1 MPSIKHPYLM
11 WTFGTQEI
19 KTILVIKLILL
30 INTTRSLHLDNKP
43 TRLGIRTM
51 KGKIEVKNW
60 HESICKQ
67 TRGQRSGHPRP
78 THRPREN
85 NKRSRSLFT
94 LRFEAIPILL
104 TFFVWQQSKTKEDT
118 YLYIYRM
125 NKNNNAVYNSMKS
138 RPSHGERLNAVLQHK
153 LTKWEKD
160 YNTL

>member
-1 MPSIKHPYLM
+1 
-11 WTFGTQEI
+11 
-19 KTILVIKLILL
+19 
-30 INTTRSLHLDNKP
+30 
-43 TRLGIRTM
+43 M
-51 KGKIEVKNW
+51 KGKEVKIDTSQFANKRVA
-60 HESICKQ
+60 SAPA
-67 TRGQRSGHPRP
+67 TRDQRTGRGK
-78 THRPREN
+78 N

-153 LTKWEKD
+153 LTK
-160 YNTL
+160 